1 MSSPPSPPPAPLHP
15 QPRPRALLSSQ
26 TPEAPGLPVGCDR
39 ILGAL
44 PGEHP
49 VFQTDSAPHSLSVR
63 LSSPPTTPPSSKGVS
78 QALG

>member
-1 MSSPPSPPPAPLHP
+1 MSSHPTPWPPAL
-15 QPRPRALLSSQ
+15 RSSQ
-26 TPEAPGLPVGCDR
+26 TPGAPGLPVGCDR

-49 VFQTDSAPHSLSVR
+49 VFQTDSVPHSLSVR
-63 LSSPPTTPPSSKGVS
+63 LSSEPATPPSSKGVS